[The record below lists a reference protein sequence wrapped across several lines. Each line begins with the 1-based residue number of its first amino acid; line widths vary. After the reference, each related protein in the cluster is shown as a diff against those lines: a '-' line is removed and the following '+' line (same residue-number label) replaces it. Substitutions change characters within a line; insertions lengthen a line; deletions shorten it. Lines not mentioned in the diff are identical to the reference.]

1 MMTHGAAIKEAILKD
16 DTLMKSRHCWCVYFE
31 LIKFAH
37 VGKKLQ
43 TQKGANKH
51 GPSCSVP
58 PFTRWTV
65 TIVTRVL
72 WPAPV
77 SPLLRNYICL
87 FSELCCQLPSNKVGV
102 PQFRALQS
110 GKLLWHIIIITSTYS
125 YSRHTQIWRV
135 TRSMFIRQWSA
146 ADNQPSVMPAN
157 ALMHDDD
164 GMGPTFDPFNF
175 SHERREITPAFWW
188 QINMNMMII
197 WALDTAIPLSM
208 IEFLLA
214 QQ

>member
-51 GPSCSVP
+51 GPSCSV
-58 PFTRWTV
+58 RWTV

-102 PQFRALQS
+102 PQFRALQI
-110 GKLLWHIIIITSTYS
+110 GGLLWHIIIITSTYS
-125 YSRHTQIWRV
+125 YSRHTQIWRI
-135 TRSMFIRQWSA
+135 TRSMLSGSDQQRTISLVSCRQ
-146 ADNQPSVMPAN
+146 M
-157 ALMHDDD
+157 
-164 GMGPTFDPFNF
+164 F
-175 SHERREITPAFWW
+175 
-188 QINMNMMII
+188 
-197 WALDTAIPLSM
+197 
-208 IEFLLA
+208 
-214 QQ
+214 

>member
-43 TQKGANKH
+43 TQKGANKQ

-72 WPAPV
+72 WPAPL
-77 SPLLRNYICL
+77 SPLFTPPQLYLFILRTLLSIALKQSWC
-87 FSELCCQLPSNKVGV
+87 STVPSSADWGTALTHYHHY
-102 PQFRALQS
+102 QHLQLQS
-110 GKLLWHIIIITSTYS
+110 PHSDMTSHPLHVYQAVIS
-125 YSRHTQIWRV
+125 SGQ
-135 TRSMFIRQWSA
+135 SA
-146 ADNQPSVMPAN
+146 
-157 ALMHDDD
+157 
-164 GMGPTFDPFNF
+164 
-175 SHERREITPAFWW
+175 
-188 QINMNMMII
+188 
-197 WALDTAIPLSM
+197 
-208 IEFLLA
+208 
-214 QQ
+214 